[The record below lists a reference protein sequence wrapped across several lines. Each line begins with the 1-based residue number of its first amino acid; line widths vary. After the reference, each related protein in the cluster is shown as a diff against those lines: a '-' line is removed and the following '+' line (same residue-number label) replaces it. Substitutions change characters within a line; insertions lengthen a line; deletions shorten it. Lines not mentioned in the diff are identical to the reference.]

1 MSKLSL
7 IDSACRIKQAQQVL
21 SLWLEAPIKKDS
33 GTDHLIGAVIT
44 LLDGIP
50 ELMDS
55 VEGELVYGFESG
67 RQSMSN
73 VEKFTPGNDDVLRA
87 EATPHGVNI
96 MTRND
101 AGGFELVALISY
113 ESAVNGLDAGEYDD
127 KPDIGYAIH
136 FAVADGGARGWFDF
150 TAQHNVTMWR
160 WLIAATFISEMKR
173 ENGTTTIKEDDGK
186 SSLVTF
192 YSNGTEGIVV
202 YPFAERLAMANNMEG
217 AMIERYGIE
226 QGTANAIVF
235 YQAMIDTERGEL
247 TPFGRQTLAELHDG
261 FIADLNENGL
271 PEMPAAH

>member
-1 MSKLSL
+1 
-7 IDSACRIKQAQQVL
+7 
-21 SLWLEAPIKKDS
+21 
-33 GTDHLIGAVIT
+33 
-44 LLDGIP
+44 
-50 ELMDS
+50 
-55 VEGELVYGFESG
+55 
-67 RQSMSN
+67 MSN
-73 VEKFTPGNDDVLRA
+73 VEKFTPGNDDVLHA
-87 EATPHGVNI
+87 EATPHGLNI
-96 MTRND
+96 MASND
-101 AGGFELVALISY
+101 AGGYELVALISY
-113 ESAVNGLDAGEYDD
+113 ESAVNRLDAGEYDD
-127 KPDIGYAIH
+127 TPNIGYAIH

-150 TAQHNVTMWR
+150 TAQHNLTMWR

-173 ENGTTTIKEDDGK
+173 ENGTTTITEDDGK

-247 TPFGRQTLAELHDG
+247 TPFGRETLAELHDG
-261 FIADLNENGL
+261 FIADLNKNGL

>member
-1 MSKLSL
+1 
-7 IDSACRIKQAQQVL
+7 
-21 SLWLEAPIKKDS
+21 
-33 GTDHLIGAVIT
+33 
-44 LLDGIP
+44 
-50 ELMDS
+50 
-55 VEGELVYGFESG
+55 
-67 RQSMSN
+67 MSN
-73 VEKFTPGNDDVLRA
+73 VEKFTPGNDDVLHA

-101 AGGFELVALISY
+101 AGGYEQFALISY
-113 ESAVNGLDAGEYDD
+113 ESAVNRLDAGEYDD
-127 KPDIGYAIH
+127 TPNIGYAIH

-192 YSNGTEGIVV
+192 YSNGTAGIVV

>member
-1 MSKLSL
+1 
-7 IDSACRIKQAQQVL
+7 
-21 SLWLEAPIKKDS
+21 
-33 GTDHLIGAVIT
+33 
-44 LLDGIP
+44 
-50 ELMDS
+50 
-55 VEGELVYGFESG
+55 
-67 RQSMSN
+67 MSN
-73 VEKFTPGNDDVLRA
+73 VLNFKSGNPDLFHA

-101 AGGFELVALISY
+101 AGMYEHVAIITY
-113 ESAVNGLDAGEYDD
+113 ESAVSRLDAGEYDD

-136 FAVADGGARGWFDF
+136 FAVADGGARGWFNF
-150 TAQHNVTMWR
+150 TPQHEVTMWR
-160 WLIAATFISEMKR
+160 WLIAATFVSEMKR

-247 TPFGRQTLAELHDG
+247 TPFGRETLAELHDG

>member
-1 MSKLSL
+1 
-7 IDSACRIKQAQQVL
+7 
-21 SLWLEAPIKKDS
+21 
-33 GTDHLIGAVIT
+33 
-44 LLDGIP
+44 
-50 ELMDS
+50 
-55 VEGELVYGFESG
+55 
-67 RQSMSN
+67 MSN
-73 VEKFTPGNDDVLRA
+73 ILTIKPGNPDLFHA

-101 AGGFELVALISY
+101 AGMYEHVCLVPYSDAVTHLDSGRYDEIPDEGFAL
-113 ESAVNGLDAGEYDD
+113 
-127 KPDIGYAIH
+127 H
-136 FAVADGGARGWFDF
+136 FAVADGGARGWFNF
-150 TAQHNVTMWR
+150 TPQHEVTMWR
-160 WLIAATFISEMKR
+160 WLIAATFVSEMKR

-247 TPFGRQTLAELHDG
+247 TPFGRETLAELHDG

>member
-1 MSKLSL
+1 MN
-7 IDSACRIKQAQQVL
+7 
-21 SLWLEAPIKKDS
+21 
-33 GTDHLIGAVIT
+33 
-44 LLDGIP
+44 
-50 ELMDS
+50 
-55 VEGELVYGFESG
+55 Y
-67 RQSMSN
+67 
-73 VEKFTPGNDDVLRA
+73 RA
-87 EATPHGVNI
+87 EATPYGVNI

-101 AGGFELVALISY
+101 AGMYEHVALINY
-113 ESAVNGLDAGEYDD
+113 EKVVVRLDAGEYDNKTD
-127 KPDIGYAIH
+127 EGFALH
-136 FAVADGGARGWFDF
+136 LAVADGGERGWFDF

-160 WLIAATFISEMKR
+160 WLIAATFVSEMKR

-247 TPFGRQTLAELHDG
+247 TPFGRETLAELHDH
-261 FIADLNENGL
+261 FIADLDENGW

>member
-1 MSKLSL
+1 
-7 IDSACRIKQAQQVL
+7 
-21 SLWLEAPIKKDS
+21 
-33 GTDHLIGAVIT
+33 
-44 LLDGIP
+44 
-50 ELMDS
+50 
-55 VEGELVYGFESG
+55 
-67 RQSMSN
+67 MSN
-73 VEKFTPGNDDVLRA
+73 VLNFKSGNPDLFHA

-101 AGGFELVALISY
+101 AGMYEHVAIITY
-113 ESAVNGLDAGEYDD
+113 ESAVSRLDAGEYDD
-127 KPDIGYAIH
+127 TPDIGYAIH
-136 FAVADGGARGWFDF
+136 FAVADGGARGWFNF
-150 TAQHNVTMWR
+150 TPQHEVTMWR
-160 WLIAATFISEMKR
+160 WLIAATFVSEMKR

-235 YQAMIDTERGEL
+235 YRAMLDTERGEL

-261 FIADLNENGL
+261 FIADLNENGW
-271 PEMPAAH
+271 PEMPLAH

>member
-1 MSKLSL
+1 
-7 IDSACRIKQAQQVL
+7 
-21 SLWLEAPIKKDS
+21 
-33 GTDHLIGAVIT
+33 
-44 LLDGIP
+44 
-50 ELMDS
+50 
-55 VEGELVYGFESG
+55 
-67 RQSMSN
+67 MSN
-73 VEKFTPGNDDVLRA
+73 VLNFKSGNPDLFHA

-101 AGGFELVALISY
+101 AGIYEHVAIITY
-113 ESAVNGLDAGEYDD
+113 ESAVSRLDAGEYDD
-127 KPDIGYAIH
+127 TPDIGYAIH

-150 TAQHNVTMWR
+150 TAQHEVTMWR
-160 WLIAATFISEMKR
+160 WLIAATFMSEMKR
-173 ENGTTTIKEDDGK
+173 ENGTTTVTEADGK

-192 YSNGTEGIVV
+192 YSNGTAGIVV

-235 YQAMIDTERGEL
+235 YQAMINTERGEL
-247 TPFGRQTLAELHDG
+247 TPFGRETLAELHDG

>member
-1 MSKLSL
+1 
-7 IDSACRIKQAQQVL
+7 
-21 SLWLEAPIKKDS
+21 
-33 GTDHLIGAVIT
+33 
-44 LLDGIP
+44 
-50 ELMDS
+50 
-55 VEGELVYGFESG
+55 
-67 RQSMSN
+67 MSN

-101 AGGFELVALISY
+101 AGMYEHVAIITY
-113 ESAVNGLDAGEYDD
+113 ESAVSRLDAGEYDD
-127 KPDIGYAIH
+127 TPDIGYAIH

-192 YSNGTEGIVV
+192 YSNGTAGIVV
-202 YPFAERLAMANNMEG
+202 YPFAERLAMANNIEG

-261 FIADLNENGL
+261 FIADLHENGL

>member
-1 MSKLSL
+1 MNNIYPLPKKPGNT
-7 IDSACRIKQAQQVL
+7 DPFRAEPTPEGVRIT
-21 SLWLEAPIKKDS
+21 SS
-33 GTDHLIGAVIT
+33 GSNGRETVQLIG
-44 LLDGIP
+44 
-50 ELMDS
+50 
-55 VEGELVYGFESG
+55 
-67 RQSMSN
+67 
-73 VEKFTPGNDDVLRA
+73 
-87 EATPHGVNI
+87 
-96 MTRND
+96 
-101 AGGFELVALISY
+101 Y
-113 ESAVNGLDAGEYDD
+113 EDAVNRLDAGDYDD
-127 KPDIGYAIH
+127 SSAGYDIH
-136 FAVADGGARGWFDF
+136 LAVAEGGNCGYFDY

-173 ENGTTTIKEDDGK
+173 ENGTTTITEDDGK

-192 YSNGTEGIVV
+192 YSNGTAGIVV

-247 TPFGRQTLAELHDG
+247 TPFGRETLAELHDG

>member
-1 MSKLSL
+1 
-7 IDSACRIKQAQQVL
+7 
-21 SLWLEAPIKKDS
+21 
-33 GTDHLIGAVIT
+33 
-44 LLDGIP
+44 
-50 ELMDS
+50 
-55 VEGELVYGFESG
+55 
-67 RQSMSN
+67 MSN
-73 VEKFTPGNDDVLRA
+73 VLNFKSGNPDLFHA

-101 AGGFELVALISY
+101 AGMYEHVAIITY
-113 ESAVNGLDAGEYDD
+113 ESAVSRLDAGEYDD
-127 KPDIGYAIH
+127 TPDIGYAIH

-173 ENGTTTIKEDDGK
+173 ENGTTTITKDDGK

-247 TPFGRQTLAELHDG
+247 TPFGRETLAELHDG

>member
-1 MSKLSL
+1 
-7 IDSACRIKQAQQVL
+7 
-21 SLWLEAPIKKDS
+21 
-33 GTDHLIGAVIT
+33 
-44 LLDGIP
+44 
-50 ELMDS
+50 
-55 VEGELVYGFESG
+55 
-67 RQSMSN
+67 MSN
-73 VEKFTPGNDDVLRA
+73 ILTIKPGNPDLFHA

-101 AGGFELVALISY
+101 AGMYEHVCLVPYSDAVTHLDSGRYDEIPDEGFAL
-113 ESAVNGLDAGEYDD
+113 
-127 KPDIGYAIH
+127 H
-136 FAVADGGARGWFDF
+136 FAVADGGARGWFNF
-150 TAQHNVTMWR
+150 TPQHNLTMWR

-247 TPFGRQTLAELHDG
+247 TPFGRETLAELHDG

>member
-1 MSKLSL
+1 
-7 IDSACRIKQAQQVL
+7 
-21 SLWLEAPIKKDS
+21 
-33 GTDHLIGAVIT
+33 
-44 LLDGIP
+44 
-50 ELMDS
+50 
-55 VEGELVYGFESG
+55 
-67 RQSMSN
+67 MSN
-73 VEKFTPGNDDVLRA
+73 VEKFTPGNDDVLHA

-101 AGGFELVALISY
+101 AGGYEQFALISY
-113 ESAVNGLDAGEYDD
+113 ESAVNRLDAGEYDD
-127 KPDIGYAIH
+127 TSNIGYAIH

-173 ENGTTTIKEDDGK
+173 ENGTTTVTEADGK

-192 YSNGTEGIVV
+192 YSNGTAGIVV
-202 YPFAERLAMANNMEG
+202 YPFAERLAMANNIEG

-247 TPFGRQTLAELHDG
+247 TPFGRETLAELHDG

>member
-1 MSKLSL
+1 
-7 IDSACRIKQAQQVL
+7 
-21 SLWLEAPIKKDS
+21 
-33 GTDHLIGAVIT
+33 
-44 LLDGIP
+44 
-50 ELMDS
+50 
-55 VEGELVYGFESG
+55 
-67 RQSMSN
+67 MSN
-73 VEKFTPGNDDVLRA
+73 VEKFTPGNDDVLHA

-160 WLIAATFISEMKR
+160 WLIAAKFVSEMKR
-173 ENGTTTIKEDDGK
+173 ENGTTTVTEADGK

-202 YPFAERLAMANNMEG
+202 YPFAERLAMANNIEG

-247 TPFGRQTLAELHDG
+247 TPFGRETLAELHDG

>member
-1 MSKLSL
+1 MNIL
-7 IDSACRIKQAQQVL
+7 
-21 SLWLEAPIKKDS
+21 
-33 GTDHLIGAVIT
+33 H
-44 LLDGIP
+44 
-50 ELMDS
+50 
-55 VEGELVYGFESG
+55 
-67 RQSMSN
+67 
-73 VEKFTPGNDDVLRA
+73 RA

-101 AGGFELVALISY
+101 AGMYEHVCLILR
-113 ESAVNGLDAGEYDD
+113 SAVTVSMRRVRRN
-127 KPDIGYAIH
+127 PDIGFAMH

-173 ENGTTTIKEDDGK
+173 ENGTTTITEDDGK

-192 YSNGTEGIVV
+192 YSNGTAGIVV
-202 YPFAERLAMANNMEG
+202 YPFAERLAMANNIEG

>member
-1 MSKLSL
+1 MSY
-7 IDSACRIKQAQQVL
+7 
-21 SLWLEAPIKKDS
+21 
-33 GTDHLIGAVIT
+33 H
-44 LLDGIP
+44 
-50 ELMDS
+50 
-55 VEGELVYGFESG
+55 
-67 RQSMSN
+67 
-73 VEKFTPGNDDVLRA
+73 A

-101 AGGFELVALISY
+101 AGMYEHVAIITY
-113 ESAVNGLDAGEYDD
+113 ESAVSRLDAGEYDD
-127 KPDIGYAIH
+127 TPDIGYAIH

-160 WLIAATFISEMKR
+160 WLIAACFVAEMKR

-235 YQAMIDTERGEL
+235 YQAMLDTERGEL

-261 FIADLNENGL
+261 FIADLNENGW
-271 PEMPAAH
+271 PEMPLAH

>member
-1 MSKLSL
+1 
-7 IDSACRIKQAQQVL
+7 
-21 SLWLEAPIKKDS
+21 
-33 GTDHLIGAVIT
+33 
-44 LLDGIP
+44 
-50 ELMDS
+50 
-55 VEGELVYGFESG
+55 
-67 RQSMSN
+67 MSN
-73 VEKFTPGNDDVLRA
+73 VEKFTPGNADLLHA

-96 MTRND
+96 MASND
-101 AGGFELVALISY
+101 AGGYEQVAIIDYL
-113 ESAVNGLDAGEYDD
+113 SAVNRLDAGEYDD
-127 KPDIGYAIH
+127 TPNIGYAIH

-150 TAQHNVTMWR
+150 TAQHNLTMWR

-173 ENGTTTIKEDDGK
+173 ENGTTTITEDDGK

-261 FIADLNENGL
+261 FIADLHENGL

>member
-1 MSKLSL
+1 
-7 IDSACRIKQAQQVL
+7 
-21 SLWLEAPIKKDS
+21 
-33 GTDHLIGAVIT
+33 
-44 LLDGIP
+44 
-50 ELMDS
+50 
-55 VEGELVYGFESG
+55 
-67 RQSMSN
+67 MSN
-73 VEKFTPGNDDVLRA
+73 VEKFTPGNDDVLHA

-101 AGGFELVALISY
+101 AGGYEQFALISY
-113 ESAVNGLDAGEYDD
+113 ESAVNRLDAGEYDD
-127 KPDIGYAIH
+127 TPNIGYAIH

-173 ENGTTTIKEDDGK
+173 ENGTTTVTEDDGK

-192 YSNGTEGIVV
+192 YSNGTAGIVV

-247 TPFGRQTLAELHDG
+247 TPFGRETLAELHDG
-261 FIADLNENGL
+261 FIADLHENGL